1 MNKPTPKIYRTTN
14 WSSYNSA
21 LINRG
26 NLSIWFDPKTQW
38 YAQPK
43 GKHGRNQTYS
53 DTAIQCCLMIKS
65 LFRLSLRMVTGFVQ
79 SLIHLCRLDW
89 TAPDYSTICRR
100 QKHIDIAINYQKS
113 SNGLQLLVDSTGLKF
128 LGEGEWKRKKHQP
141 EYRRQ
146 WRKLHIGIDAETLQI
161 RSIQLTTNNVSDLQ
175 VLGDLLDQIPQD
187 EQIDSVY
194 TDGAYD
200 TKQCHQVIADRQ
212 AHAVIPPRKNAKP
225 WKDTK
230 TSSLERNELL
240 RTVKRLGRT
249 IWKNWSGYHRRSL
262 IENKMHYIKLLGDKL
277 RARNFQSQV
286 NEIHARV
293 AVLNKFT
300 DLGRPHT
307 QVAT

>member
-1 MNKPTPKIYRTTN
+1 M
-14 WSSYNSA
+14 
-21 LINRG
+21 
-26 NLSIWFDPKTQW
+26 Q
-38 YAQPK
+38 
-43 GKHGRNQTYS
+43 
-53 DTAIQCCLMIKS
+53 
-65 LFRLSLRMVTGFVQ
+65 
-79 SLIHLCRLDW
+79 W
-89 TAPDYSTICRR
+89 TALRNI
-100 QKHIDIAINYQKS
+100 
-113 SNGLQLLVDSTGLKF
+113 LLIVDSTGLKF
-128 LGEGEWKRKKHQP
+128 LGEDEWKRKKHQP

-161 RSIQLTTNNVSDLQ
+161 RAIQLTTNNVSDSQ

-200 TKQCHQVIADRQ
+200 TKQCRQVIADRQ

-262 IENKMHYIKLLGDKL
+262 IETKMHCIKLLGDKL
-277 RARNFQSQV
+277 RARNFQNQV

>member
-161 RSIQLTTNNVSDLQ
+161 RAIQLTTNNVSDSQ

-200 TKQCHQVIADRQ
+200 TKQCRQVIADRQ
-212 AHAVIPPRKNAKP
+212 AHAVIPLRKNAKP
-225 WKDTK
+225 CKDTK

-262 IENKMHYIKLLGDKL
+262 VETKMHCIKLLGDKL

-300 DLGRPHT
+300 ELGRLHT
-307 QVAT
+307 QVVT

>member
-65 LFRLSLRMVTGFVQ
+65 LFHLSLRMVTGFVQ

-100 QKHIDIAINYQKS
+100 QKHIDIAINYQKC

-161 RSIQLTTNNVSDLQ
+161 RAIQLTTNNVSDSQ

-200 TKQCHQVIADRQ
+200 TKQCRQVIADRQ

-262 IENKMHYIKLLGDKL
+262 IETKMHCIKLLGDKL